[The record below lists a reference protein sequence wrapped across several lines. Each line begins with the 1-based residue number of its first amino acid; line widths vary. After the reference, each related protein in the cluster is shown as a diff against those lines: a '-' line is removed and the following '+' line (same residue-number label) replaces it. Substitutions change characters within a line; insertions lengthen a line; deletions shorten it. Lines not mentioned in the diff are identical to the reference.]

1 MLYSEIDA
9 IVLFL
14 DFKVL
19 TSDFL
24 SLDNFFHLLY
34 SDHMQKKEKK
44 RTWIAFFWGGT
55 LYYLYV
61 EWTITFE
68 IFL

>member
-19 TSDFL
+19 TCDFL

-44 RTWIAFFWGGT
+44 
-55 LYYLYV
+55 
-61 EWTITFE
+61 EHE
-68 IFL
+68 

>member
-44 RTWIAFFWGGT
+44 RT
-55 LYYLYV
+55 
-61 EWTITFE
+61 
-68 IFL
+68 